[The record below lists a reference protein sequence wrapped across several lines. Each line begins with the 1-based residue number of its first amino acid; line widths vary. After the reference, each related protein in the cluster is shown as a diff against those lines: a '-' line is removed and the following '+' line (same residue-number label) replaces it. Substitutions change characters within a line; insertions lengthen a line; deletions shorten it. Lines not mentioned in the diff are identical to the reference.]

1 MDELQ
6 KYLAIFTEDYGPFI
20 AHRGIEYGQDAK
32 QAKEDIIRF
41 QTQGYFDK
49 LDAQQKDNAKFLA
62 SLAGGKVDQVKA
74 LQLEA
79 LEDMHGKDFLDQYRK
94 IRFY

>member
-20 AHRGIEYGQDAK
+20 AQRAIEYGQDAK

-41 QTQGYFDK
+41 QTQNLTEERLLEGTSSTFFSGSLESK
-49 LDAQQKDNAKFLA
+49 L
-62 SLAGGKVDQVKA
+62 
-74 LQLEA
+74 
-79 LEDMHGKDFLDQYRK
+79 
-94 IRFY
+94 